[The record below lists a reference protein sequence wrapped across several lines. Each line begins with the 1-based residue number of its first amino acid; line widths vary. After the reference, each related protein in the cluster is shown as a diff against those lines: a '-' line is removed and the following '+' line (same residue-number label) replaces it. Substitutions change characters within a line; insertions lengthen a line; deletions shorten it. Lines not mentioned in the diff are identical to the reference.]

1 MEYRFNTYNED
12 YIMLSQFDI
21 FNKIAELVEKENKT
35 KEDNKILKIIQNI
48 INCTFSYRNEKGK
61 KTYIEEIAIDK
72 HSELGSY
79 IITQDEKKRT
89 YISIEDAINALL
101 ICIEKEDWEYYNELT
116 ETVKKMKQLK
126 INKIDIIDFVPDYEI
141 TNYIINNSRIIPKTY
156 SSNHDDQN
164 VYLYYNK
171 KIIKTKLMAPT
182 KATQKR
188 KKRTI

>member
-35 KEDNKILKIIQNI
+35 NVDNKILKIIQDI

-61 KTYIEEIAIDK
+61 KTYIKEIAIDK

-141 TNYIINNSRIIPKTY
+141 TNYIINNSRVIPKTY
-156 SSNHDDQN
+156 SNNHDEQN